1 MGDCM
6 ETLCII
12 DGGIQKLH
20 LSIVSQDESTLRLT
34 RERTQLQT
42 MRK

>member
-12 DGGIQKLH
+12 DDGIQKLH